1 MQHIALKSLDG
12 AEFCANPAYTLVP
25 FDALSPEQQRLL
37 EGLRKGANFFG
48 ILHPRKRC
56 ALGVKAVDQSTAL
69 LFLTLQRPG
78 KLPDYVKA
86 QLGERY
92 DQAIVGFVLDGILA
106 IAQHGTL
113 VSGPEAAELIYEEQ
127 PLPDVHGHIARL
139 SLEALRYVQAL
150 ELDDPSALA
159 TRLYFYNRLPLSTY
173 WKRIFPTAEAVAEYL
188 GVQVGGPTS
197 LLLEQRHWSRVWLAS
212 PYDAWFMWES
222 RHRRPV
228 SQESQGIYKLYISPA
243 CEFVRDAW
251 RITVEALP
259 SIQAVCLKVGK
270 NMGSVLRPDKLLI
283 YFLSFNALKEASD
296 YLERK
301 LAGIPAHGVPFTAE
315 IAGNGL
321 LSWGIDP
328 PLEQETPGWQEPESW
343 RQWVTNRLARA
354 LLMAKMAPP
363 CKREPWRFA
372 LERLRLEGVDIETWT
387 PTQSTWYTPME
398 I

>member
-1 MQHIALKSLDG
+1 MQQIALKSFD
-12 AEFCANPAYTLVP
+12 ESDFCANPAYTLVT

-37 EGLRKGANFFG
+37 DSLSKSANFFG
-48 ILHPRKRC
+48 ILYPH
-56 ALGVKAVDQSTAL
+56 AQSGLGIKAVDRDTAL

-78 KLPDYVKA
+78 KLPDHVKA
-86 QLGERY
+86 QLRERY
-92 DQAIVGFVLDGILA
+92 GQTIAEFVLDGVLA
-106 IAQHGTL
+106 IAQNGTF
-113 VSGPEAAELIYEEQ
+113 VSGPGAAELIYEEQ

-139 SLEALRYVQAL
+139 SLEALRYAQAL
-150 ELDDPSALA
+150 ELDDLSALA
-159 TRLYFYNRLPLSTY
+159 TRLYFYNRLPLSPY
-173 WKRIFPTAEAVAEYL
+173 WKRMFPTAETVAEYL

-197 LLLEQRHWSRVWLAS
+197 LLLEQQHWSRVWLAP
-212 PYDAWFMWES
+212 PYDAWIIWES

-228 SQESQGIYKLYISPA
+228 SQVPQGIYKLYVSPA
-243 CEFVRDAW
+243 CEFVRDTW

-259 SIQAVCLKVGK
+259 FIRAVCLKVGK
-270 NMGSVLRPDKLLI
+270 NMSSLLRPDKLLI

-296 YLERK
+296 YLECK
-301 LAGIPAHGVPFTAE
+301 LAGIPAHGVPFTTE

-328 PLEQETPGWQEPESW
+328 PLEQETPGWREPESW

-354 LLMAKMAPP
+354 LLAAKMSRA

-387 PTQSTWYTPME
+387 PTQSTWYTAVE
-398 I
+398 T